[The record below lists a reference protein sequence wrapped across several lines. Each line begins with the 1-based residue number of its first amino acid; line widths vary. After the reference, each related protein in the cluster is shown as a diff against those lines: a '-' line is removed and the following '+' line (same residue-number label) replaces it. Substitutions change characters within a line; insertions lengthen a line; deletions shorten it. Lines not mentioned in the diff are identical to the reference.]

1 MKNRPTPIAYPA
13 NDENARL
20 SGFDI
25 IEPVGTP
32 MAWIHDWTSA
42 HAGWNRPMQGMVDLG
57 ELLGSMG
64 SDLSKLG
71 VDDVMAAFCLM
82 YRKDI
87 FGLFEEIETEVDR
100 ETALK
105 IARSYGIKAGS
116 LGWTSSQGQHGK
128 PLPLDKIA
136 LYQDLAHTLYGPNM
150 QPNTW
155 FDDEKV
161 VCSRTDCTFGPIA
174 QKREMAAYCR
184 SLCGGMTDGYMRCEP
199 TLLTARLVDIGDEG
213 QSTRCV
219 HLWTYIPEVFDR
231 LSRDCRAN
239 IPRTT
244 QEVLRERG
252 VTGLEKDRTS

>member
-1 MKNRPTPIAYPA
+1 M
-13 NDENARL
+13 
-20 SGFDI
+20 DI
-25 IEPVGTP
+25 DG
-32 MAWIHDWTSA
+32 
-42 HAGWNRPMQGMVDLG
+42 LG
-57 ELLGSMG
+57 EKILDQLTEKGLVRESADLYGLGKE
-64 SDLSKLG
+64 DL
-71 VDDVMAAFCLM
+71 
-82 YRKDI
+82 
-87 FGLFEEIETEVDR
+87 
-100 ETALK
+100 
-105 IARSYGIKAGS
+105 
-116 LGWTSSQGQHGK
+116 
-128 PLPLDKIA
+128 LPLDKIA

-184 SLCGGMTDGYMRCEP
+184 SLCGGMTDGYMQCEP

-244 QEVLRERG
+244 QEALRERG
-252 VTGLEKDRTS
+252 VTGLETNRTS